1 MPLVGGRLCLDLAN
15 TTGARGSA
23 DPRERLRTY
32 RDVLVWSRRAGLLTA
47 GEARTL
53 ASRSAAQA
61 GDADAAVKRLCEVRE
76 TLYRLLLA
84 AAERR
89 SPSRSDVDQF
99 NRLWQEDRSRRAVVA
114 VGHALELRLSASPR
128 ELDRMIWPVVESAA
142 DLLTS
147 GAVARLKRC
156 GECDWLF
163 LDDSKNRS
171 RTWCKK
177 GCGDRVRARR
187 HYGRVR
193 QSGYVSRE
201 RGRT

>member
-15 TTGARGSA
+15 TTGARAST

-32 RDVLVWSRRAGLLTA
+32 HDVLVWSRRAGLLST

-53 ASRSAAQA
+53 ASHSAGQA
-61 GDADAAVKRLCEVRE
+61 SDADAAVKRLCDVRE

-89 SPSRSDVDQF
+89 SPSKSDVDQF
-99 NRLWQEDRSRRAVVA
+99 NRLWREDRSRRAMVA
-114 VGHALELRLSASPR
+114 VGHALEVRLAASPR
-128 ELDRMIWPVVESAA
+128 ELDRMIWPVIESAA

-147 GAVARLKRC
+147 DAVGRLKRC

-177 GCGDRVRARR
+177 ACGDRVRARR

-193 QSGYVSRE
+193 RLRQAPRE
-201 RGRT
+201 RGQR